1 MDRQQVGSSF
11 RSPPHIVA
19 LIAVFF
25 GAIDLTVVATILPSM
40 ISDLGINTAD
50 IDRYIWVVNSYLIA
64 YVVSIPLVGRL
75 TDLVGVRSVFVAA
88 LLVFSVGSIWCASAG
103 SLQDL
108 VIARA
113 IQGFGGGAL
122 LPIALAVA
130 ARSFEGAQRAQA
142 VGAVGALDTLGWVSG
157 PVYGAIVAN
166 RLTFV
171 DEPWRLVFW
180 INVPLALML
189 FPAARLLP
197 SHTQD
202 STSRAQVRSLL
213 GKLDIPGFV
222 LLTIFLVSANM
233 ALASGGEIG
242 ATAGRG
248 LRAFGGTPNPLADR
262 IPLLLATASSALIVF
277 AWRIRSGHDTF
288 LPRRLLANAAYRASL
303 AANALLGTVLMT
315 GMVNVPIIVA
325 LVESGSNTGVRSA
338 ILLAPF
344 TLTIAI
350 SSIIAGR
357 LLGTWSTSQ
366 ITSIGLVLTVFGN
379 LSVFPLLEYA
389 DYGWMAIG
397 LGIAGAG
404 IGLALTPLSAT
415 ALDSSAS
422 TSYGVAAATLLVFRL
437 LGMTIGISLLTS
449 LGVQRLQV
457 LTGEL
462 EPIMQTDAESTA
474 EYLIRQQEYI
484 VTRAIPLGVQVVQET
499 FVVAAILSA
508 CALIAARRLS
518 SIRATSST

>member
-1 MDRQQVGSSF
+1 MKR
-11 RSPPHIVA
+11 PPNVVA
-19 LIAVFF
+19 LIAVFL

-75 TDLVGVRSVFVAA
+75 TDLVGVRSVFIASIV
-88 LLVFSVGSIWCASAG
+88 VFSIGSIWCARAD

-108 VIARA
+108 VLARA

-130 ARSFEGAQRAQA
+130 ARSFSGARRAQA
-142 VGAVGALDTLGWVSG
+142 VGAVGAVDTLGWVTG
-157 PVYGAIVAN
+157 PAYGAMVASQF
-166 RLTFV
+166 TFI

-180 INVPLALML
+180 INIPVALLML
-189 FPAARLLP
+189 PAARLLP
-197 SHTQD
+197 
-202 STSRAQVRSLL
+202 RANGSMQRHRLTNLL
-213 GKLDIPGFV
+213 GKLDVPGFA
-222 LLTIFLVSANM
+222 LLTLFLVSINM

-262 IPLLLATASSALIVF
+262 IPLLLAVAGVALIVF
-277 AWRIRSGHDTF
+277 AWRVRSGNDTF
-288 LPRRLLANAAYRASL
+288 LPRRLLDNAAYRASL

-325 LVESGSNTGVRSA
+325 LVESGADTGVRSA

-350 SSIIAGR
+350 SSIVSGR
-357 LLGTWSTSQ
+357 LLQVHSARR
-366 ITSIGLVLTVFGN
+366 ITTIGLLLTMIGN
-379 LSVFPLLEYA
+379 LSVFPLLEYRE
-389 DYGWMAIG
+389 YGWMAVG
-397 LGIAGAG
+397 LGIAGVG
-404 IGLALTPLSAT
+404 IGLAFTPLSTT
-415 ALDSSAS
+415 ALDSSTS

-437 LGMTIGISLLTS
+437 LGMTVGISLLTS

-457 LTGEL
+457 LSGAL
-462 EPIMQTDAESTA
+462 DPITPSEAESTA
-474 EYLIRQQEYI
+474 EFLLRQQEYI
-484 VTRAIPLGVQVVQET
+484 VARAIPLGVQVVQET

-508 CALIAARRLS
+508 CALIAALRLS
-518 SIRATSST
+518 RAAMLPPP